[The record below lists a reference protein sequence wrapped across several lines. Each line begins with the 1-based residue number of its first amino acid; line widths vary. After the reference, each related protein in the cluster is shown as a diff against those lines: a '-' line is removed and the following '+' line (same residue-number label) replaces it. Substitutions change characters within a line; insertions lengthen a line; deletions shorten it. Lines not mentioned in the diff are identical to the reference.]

1 LKPTLINQ
9 GNEDSLPWYFS
20 PNELIVVSDKTTIT
34 GYIRD
39 VNGGKSA
46 GKCLTIGHRPRAVI
60 DFAAKIKIRLTFYGL
75 IR

>member
-1 LKPTLINQ
+1 MVFFTQRIDCRP
-9 GNEDSLPWYFS
+9 G
-20 PNELIVVSDKTTIT
+20 KTTIT

-39 VNGGKSA
+39 VNGGMSA